1 MDQVGIETYLK
12 REAGGVEEDV
22 LKETLVESLVET
34 DGEPDSRTARIV
46 GNPNFHDDIQSTVLL
61 AKWHQLLK
69 FGSLRCGRVRRQ
81 RQTILSSWALGNIQ
95 VGMTG
100 LCLVKG
106 NIIIWRRERN

>member
-46 GNPNFHDDIQSTVLL
+46 GNPNFHSWPMYPSN
-61 AKWHQLLK
+61 A
-69 FGSLRCGRVRRQ
+69 
-81 RQTILSSWALGNIQ
+81 IL
-95 VGMTG
+95 
-100 LCLVKG
+100 
-106 NIIIWRRERN
+106 E